1 VLKPLPSADR
11 VLAARIEAAEAEN
24 MMRLAKA
31 ATAAQSEAA
40 FEPFAGGIAV
50 FAGVGSPMTHAV
62 GIGMQRTVPEAE
74 LERMEGFFHDRNSP
88 CVIDLCPL
96 AETSV
101 IAFVQSRPYRLAE
114 LNNVMARWITTEEEF
129 ENYPD
134 IRAAALDEIEKVARL
149 ILRGFS
155 ENAPFTEE
163 MVVTMTATF
172 APMRMWLAGETEPQA
187 AGAMGVAAGV
197 ALFSGDATLPEAR
210 GKGLQLRLIRTRL
223 LAAQRD
229 GCDLAVASVLP
240 GSVSHRNYERA
251 GFQLIYMRVN
261 LIRDF

>member
-1 VLKPLPSADR
+1 
-11 VLAARIEAAEAEN
+11 
-24 MMRLAKA
+24 MMRLTQA
-31 ATAAQSEAA
+31 ATTAQPDAA

-62 GIGMQRTVPEAE
+62 GIGMQRTVQEAE
-74 LERMEGFFHDRNSP
+74 LERMEAFFRDRNSP
-88 CVIDLCPL
+88 CIIDLCPL

-114 LNNVMARWITTEEEF
+114 LNNVMARRIAPDEEF
-129 ENYPD
+129 ENYSEV
-134 IRAAALDEIEKVARL
+134 RAADPDEADKVARL
-149 ILRGFS
+149 MLRGFS
-155 ENAPFTEE
+155 EYVPFTEE
-163 MVVTMTATF
+163 MVVTMIATF
-172 APMRMWLAGETEPQA
+172 APMRIWLAGEVEPQA
-187 AGAMGVAAGV
+187 AGAMGMAGGV
-197 ALFSGDATLPEAR
+197 ALFSGDATIPEAR
-210 GKGLQLRLIRTRL
+210 GRGLHLKLIRTRL

-261 LIRDF
+261 LLREL